1 MKKIIGVF
9 VLLFI
14 SCNPSK
20 KNEPQVYNQE
30 ALGTYLSMT
39 FFADEKK
46 DFAKEVDSTIAAIN
60 QSMSTYIETS
70 DISKINRGE
79 LITVDHMFEENFHK
93 AKEIYEQTD
102 AYFDPTVGLLVNYYG
117 FGPKKLDLEINDK
130 NTDSLMQYVGFNQV
144 ELNSNQQVIKNHP
157 SVYIDFN
164 ALAKGYAV
172 DRIGVLLEQ
181 HGINNFIIDIGGEI
195 VAKGENLQRN
205 GAWRVGIDRPAEG
218 RNDERTYDYVVN
230 LYNQAIATSGNYRKF
245 SEDEKGNKFVHTI
258 NPKTGKSEKSDILS
272 ASVIASDCMTAD
284 AYATAFMS
292 MGFEKTLALVQEI
305 DNIEVVLIYVNQ
317 TNELNTYISK
327 ELKKSINQVN

>member
-14 SCNPSK
+14 SCNPSQQNK
-20 KNEPQVYNQE
+20 PQVYNQN

-46 DFAKEVDSTIAAIN
+46 DFAKEVDSTISAIN

-79 LITVDHMFEENFHK
+79 LINVDQMFKENFHK

-130 NTDSLMQYVGFNQV
+130 NTDSLMQYVDFNQV
-144 ELNSNQQVIKNHP
+144 KLNSNQQIIKNHP

-164 ALAKGYAV
+164 AIAKGYAV

-230 LYNQAIATSGNYRKF
+230 LYSQAIATSGNYRKF

-284 AYATAFMS
+284 AFATAFMS

-305 DNIEVVLIYVNQ
+305 DNIEVVLIYVDQ

-327 ELKKSINQVN
+327 ELKKTINQVN

>member
-14 SCNPSK
+14 SCNTSQQNK
-20 KNEPQVYNQE
+20 PQVYNQN

-46 DFAKEVDSTIAAIN
+46 DFAKKVDSTISAIN
-60 QSMSTYIETS
+60 QSMSTYIENS

-79 LITVDHMFEENFHK
+79 LITVDHMFEENFNK
-93 AKEIYEQTD
+93 AKEIYKQTD

-117 FGPKKLDLEINDK
+117 FGPKKLDLEISDK

-144 ELNSNQQVIKNHP
+144 ELNSNQQIIKNHP

-164 ALAKGYAV
+164 AIAKGYAV
-172 DRIGVLLEQ
+172 DRIGFLLEQ

-218 RNDERTYDYVVN
+218 NDERTYDYVVD
-230 LYNQAIATSGNYRKF
+230 LYNQAIATSGNYRKY
-245 SEDEKGNKFVHTI
+245 SQDEKGNKFVHTI

-284 AYATAFMS
+284 AFATAIMA
-292 MGFEKTLALVQEI
+292 MGYSKAIQLLKKDDTIQAI
-305 DNIEVVLIYVNQ
+305 LIYVDDKNDVQ
-317 TNELNTYISK
+317 TFISEGVEDYLVK
-327 ELKKSINQVN
+327 IE